1 MGSHSKKAG
10 LLSILFMGLGQFYNG
25 QIVKG
30 IIFSLMELFSV
41 IFLLP
46 YTARSIKGLV
56 TLGDTPQKMV
66 DGKII
71 QGDHSIFMMVF
82 GIISVMVFIMFVVV
96 YIINVKD
103 AMAVGIRRDKGH
115 DAESFIGS
123 LKNLSEKGFP
133 YMLLTPAAVFTIFL
147 TAVPLVF
154 GVMIAFTNY
163 SSPNHLPPR
172 SLVDWV
178 GFDNFVNLF
187 KIPSLGK
194 TFTGVAIWTLTWA
207 ILSTLT
213 TFLTGLLF
221 AVIINANKIVLK
233 KFWRSI
239 FILPWAMPGF
249 ISILIMRNMF
259 NGQFGP
265 INKYLEAIGLGP
277 VPWLAEP
284 MWARLTCILVNLWL
298 GFPYYMAMMSGVL
311 TGIPRD
317 LYEAASIEGAGAVQK
332 FRKITLPMVLFATA
346 PLVIN
351 GFAYNFN
358 NFTLIYLL
366 TSGNPTNNEYFYSGH
381 TDILLSWLY
390 KLTLEQNQFHLAAVV
405 SIIVFVF
412 VATISA
418 INYSNTR
425 SFREEDM
432 IQ

>member
-1 MGSHSKKAG
+1 MGSYSKRAG
-10 LLSILFMGLGQFYNG
+10 LLSVIFMGLGQLYNK
-25 QIVKG
+25 QIIKG
-30 IIFSLMELFSV
+30 VFFAIIELIYIIILV
-41 IFLLP
+41 P
-46 YTARSIKGLV
+46 YTVNSIWGLI
-56 TLGDTPQKMV
+56 TLGSTPQKMV

-71 QGDHSIFMMVF
+71 QGDHSIFMMVI
-82 GIISVMVFIMFVVV
+82 GIIALIVLLIYVVL
-96 YIINVKD
+96 YIINVND
-103 AMAVGIRRDKGH
+103 AIKVGKSRDNGY
-115 DAESFIGS
+115 EVSSIIGS
-123 LKNLSEKGFP
+123 LKNLSESGFP
-133 YMLLTPAAVFTIFL
+133 YILLTPAAVFTLFL
-147 TAVPLVF
+147 TVVPLVF

-178 GFDNFVNLF
+178 GFENFSNLF
-187 KIPSLGK
+187 KLPSLGR
-194 TFTGVAIWTLTWA
+194 TFAGVGAWTITWA
-207 ILSTLT
+207 ILSTLS
-213 TFLTGLLF
+213 TFLVGLVF

-239 FILPWAMPGF
+239 FILPWAVPGF

-265 INKYLEAIGLGP
+265 INKYLVAIGLTP
-277 VPWLAEP
+277 IPWLAEAT
-284 MWARLTCILVNLWL
+284 WARVTCLLVNLWL

-317 LYEAASIEGAGAVQK
+317 LYEAASIEGASAAQK
-332 FRKITLPMVLFATA
+332 FKKITLPMVIFATA

-358 NFTLIYLL
+358 NFTLIYML
-366 TSGNPTNNEYFYSGH
+366 TSGNPANGEYFYAGN

-390 KLTLEQNQFHLAAVV
+390 KLTLEQNQFHMASTV
-405 SIIVFVF
+405 SIIVFIF
-412 VATISA
+412 IASISA
-418 INYSNTR
+418 FNYMNTR